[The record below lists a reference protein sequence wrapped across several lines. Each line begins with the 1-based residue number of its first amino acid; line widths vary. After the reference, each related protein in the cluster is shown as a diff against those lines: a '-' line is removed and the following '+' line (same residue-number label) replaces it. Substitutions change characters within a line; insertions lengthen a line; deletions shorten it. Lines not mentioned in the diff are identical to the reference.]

1 MCNYIFIYL
10 IIAHILGDFYLQN
23 TYSCKKKCESK
34 FKSKYLWI
42 HAFIVALTA
51 WVIMFDLSFWWC
63 AIIIFLTHA
72 AIDGIKVSCKDK
84 LWIFLADQTLHLIIL
99 YILTRTWDNSIE
111 WCPFSFLNIYGGK
124 IPLLIAIFLFIFK
137 PSNIL
142 IKKILKEYKIEEK
155 EDSNKVGALIGNLER
170 VLTVLLIMVGE
181 FQSVG
186 FLIAAKSLLRFKD
199 SDTKQTEYVL
209 AGTLLSF
216 GIAIVC
222 GLFYAKCFDSII

>member
-1 MCNYIFIYL
+1 MYNDILIYL
-10 IIAHILGDFYLQN
+10 LISHILGDFYLQN
-23 TYSCKKKCESK
+23 TSFCKKKCESK

-42 HAFIVALTA
+42 HALIVALTS
-51 WVIMFDLSFWWC
+51 WIIIFDLSFWWC
-63 AIIIFLTHA
+63 ALIIFMTHA
-72 AIDGIKVSCKDK
+72 VIDGIKVSFIDR
-84 LWIFLADQTLHLIIL
+84 LWIFIADQALHLVVLSIL
-99 YILTRTWDNSIE
+99 AITWNNGAE
-111 WCPFSFLNIYGGK
+111 WTGLSFLNFYEGK
-124 IPLLIAIFLFIFK
+124 IPLFIAIFLFIFK

-170 VLTVLLIMVGE
+170 ALTVLLIMVGE

-199 SDTKQTEYVL
+199 TDTKQTEYVL

-216 GIAIVC
+216 GIAIAC
-222 GLFYAKCFDSII
+222 GLFLCQLF